1 MRGNLK
7 QQAKSQNGNRSNIG
21 GVREARGN
29 LLVCLSRNSAIPL
42 LTGITIAPL
51 TTRIRDIPSEV
62 VLTPEEDGV
71 PETCVVNTDNIQT
84 IQKENLRGLITELS
98 PVRMKEV
105 MEAVRFSL
113 GFDDFE

>member
-1 MRGNLK
+1 MGIGATLGKFVK
-7 QQAKSQNGNRSNIG
+7 QGEIYWYAFRAPDKHRPVLI
-21 GVREARGN
+21 
-29 LLVCLSRNSAIPL
+29 LTRNSAISL

-51 TTRIRDIPSEV
+51 TIRIRDIPSEV
-62 VLTPEEDGV
+62 VITPEEDSV

-98 PVRMKEV
+98 PVRMREV
-105 MEAVRFSL
+105 IDAVRFSL